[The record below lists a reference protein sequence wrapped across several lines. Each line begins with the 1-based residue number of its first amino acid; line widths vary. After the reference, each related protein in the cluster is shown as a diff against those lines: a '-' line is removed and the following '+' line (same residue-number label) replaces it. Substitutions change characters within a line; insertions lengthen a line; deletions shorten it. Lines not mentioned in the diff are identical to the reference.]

1 MSRTIRNTAILLAM
15 SFASFS
21 AFAWDGT
28 ASGKISLI
36 ETVGGGAG
44 APGNYDTR
52 VYLTGTAT
60 MCGSVHAW
68 AYVNAN
74 DGNYK
79 GILANILTA
88 KAMGLNVIL
97 YTTREATGYCR
108 LGFMAIS

>member
-44 APGNYDTR
+44 GGCQA
-52 VYLTGTAT
+52 
-60 MCGSVHAW
+60 S
-68 AYVNAN
+68 
-74 DGNYK
+74 
-79 GILANILTA
+79 
-88 KAMGLNVIL
+88 
-97 YTTREATGYCR
+97 CR
-108 LGFMAIS
+108 LDG